1 MALTFIP
8 TIITIYFVFI
18 ILVFIVIF
26 IVRSNM
32 KKAQSTRKHR
42 SAVKSYQTAGRKY
55 VSGQFSTQMEL
66 DMRLPYKRFKQL
78 YPENKWTYKEYKRMQ
93 MQTAFRR
100 SYSSQDNKRMVR

>member
-8 TIITIYFVFI
+8 IIITIYVVFI
-18 ILVFIVIF
+18 ILIF

-32 KKAQSTRKHR
+32 KKAQLTREHR
-42 SAVKSYQTAGRKY
+42 GAVKSYQAARRKY
-55 VSGQFSTQMEL
+55 ISGQFSAQMDL

-78 YPENKWTYKEYKRMQ
+78 YPENKWTYKEYKKMQ